1 MGKSKQ
7 KKTVARARKSGRRT
21 KKNQATLDGILE
33 AIRAGITFERA
44 ADLHRVSRAA
54 VYKWRLD
61 DPEFDKDVL
70 EAVVYSEAILV
81 QRINDKS
88 VDDWKAAAWMLER
101 RHPEQYS
108 QRREI
113 DVTVTKSDGKDEVVA
128 MMEQTRELY
137 LGAEN
142 QKVESEDSTD

>member
-1 MGKSKQ
+1 M
-7 KKTVARARKSGRRT
+7 ARTRKSGRRS
-21 KKNQATLDGILE
+21 KKNQATLDGIIE
-33 AIRAGITFERA
+33 AIRIGITFERA
-44 ADLHRVSRAA
+44 ADLHRVSRAT
-54 VYKWRLD
+54 VYRWRNE
-61 DPEFDKDVL
+61 DPEFDKDIL
-70 EAVVYSEAILV
+70 EAVVYSEAVLV
-81 QRINDKS
+81 QRVNDKS
-88 VDDWKAAAWMLER
+88 IDDWKAAAWMLER

-142 QKVESEDSTD
+142 QKIESEDSTD

>member
-142 QKVESEDSTD
+142 QKIESEDSTD

>member
-137 LGAEN
+137 LGAGN
-142 QKVESEDSTD
+142 QKIESEDSTD

>member
-1 MGKSKQ
+1 M
-7 KKTVARARKSGRRT
+7 APARKSGRRS

-33 AIRAGITFERA
+33 AIRIGITCERA
-44 ADLHRVSRAA
+44 AEMNRVSRASI
-54 VYKWRLD
+54 YRWRNE

-70 EAVVYSEAILV
+70 EAVVYSEAILL
-81 QRINDKS
+81 QRINDKTT
-88 VDDWKAAAWMLER
+88 DDWKAAAWILER
-101 RHPEQYS
+101 RHPNQYS
-108 QRREI
+108 PRREI

-142 QKVESEDSTD
+142 QKIESEDSTD

>member
-1 MGKSKQ
+1 MVKKSQ
-7 KKTVARARKSGRRT
+7 KKTVARTRKSGRRS
-21 KKNQATLDGILE
+21 KKNQATLDGIIE
-33 AIRAGITFERA
+33 AIRIGITFERA
-44 ADLHRVSRAA
+44 ADLHRVSRAT
-54 VYKWRLD
+54 VYRWRNE
-61 DPEFDKDVL
+61 DPEFDKDIL
-70 EAVVYSEAILV
+70 EAVVYSEAVLV
-81 QRINDKS
+81 QRVNEKS

-128 MMEQTRELY
+128 MMEQTRALY

-142 QKVESEDSTD
+142 QKIESEDSTD

>member
-1 MGKSKQ
+1 M
-7 KKTVARARKSGRRT
+7 APARKSGRRS

-33 AIRAGITFERA
+33 AIRIGITFERA
-44 ADLHRVSRAA
+44 AELHRVSRATI
-54 VYKWRLD
+54 YRWRNE

-70 EAVVYSEAILV
+70 EAVVYSEAILL
-81 QRINDKS
+81 QRINDKTA
-88 VDDWKAAAWMLER
+88 DDWKAAAWILER

-113 DVTVTKSDGKDEVVA
+113 DVTVTKSDGRDEVVA

-142 QKVESEDSTD
+142 QKTGSEDPAD

>member
-1 MGKSKQ
+1 M
-7 KKTVARARKSGRRT
+7 ARTRKPGRRT

-33 AIRAGITFERA
+33 AIRIGITFERA
-44 ADLHRVSRAA
+44 ADLHRVSRAT
-54 VYKWRLD
+54 VYRWRNE

-70 EAVVYSEAILV
+70 EAVVYSEAVLV
-81 QRINDKS
+81 QRVNDKS
-88 VDDWKAAAWMLER
+88 IDDWKAAAWMLER

-142 QKVESEDSTD
+142 QKIESEDSTD